1 MPEKFIKAI
10 GLRFSVN
17 RGGNEQNILSCDE
30 FSAFAGEFVGIVG
43 PNGAGKT
50 TLLKA
55 LAGLIKAEGEIKI
68 MDRSGKLRNINS
80 FTSRERSRA
89 LCFMHQDTSVPFAFT
104 VREVVSM
111 GRYPWQGRFS
121 SLSSADGE
129 IVDKAME
136 MAGCLPISGRLV
148 PSLSGGERQMVML
161 ARALAQN
168 AHIILLDEP
177 TASLDIGN
185 AQNVFRICR
194 ELAKS
199 GHCVVA
205 VLHDLRQ
212 AAAACTRVCLLNSG
226 RVLSFGSPKE
236 VLTPENIKTAY
247 GVDVNVFENPA
258 GEWDF
263 YVN

>member
-1 MPEKFIKAI
+1 MAEEFIKAN
-10 GLRFSVN
+10 GLRFTVS
-17 RGGNEQNILSCDE
+17 RGGIEQDILNCDE

-55 LAGLIKAEGEIKI
+55 LAGLIEAQGEIRI
-68 MDRSGKLRNINS
+68 MDCSGKLRRIES
-80 FTSRERSRA
+80 FTGRERSRA

-121 SLSSADGE
+121 SLSSVDGE

-136 MAGCLPISGRLV
+136 KAGCLPISERLV

-161 ARALAQN
+161 ARALAQDT
-168 AHIILLDEP
+168 HIILLDEP

-194 ELAKS
+194 ELAAA
-199 GHCVVA
+199 GNCVVA

-226 RVLSFGSPKE
+226 SVLSSGSPKE
-236 VLTPENIKTAY
+236 VLTPENIKSAY
-247 GVDVNVFENPA
+247 GVDVQVFENPA

-263 YVN
+263 YIN

>member
-1 MPEKFIKAI
+1 
-10 GLRFSVN
+10 
-17 RGGNEQNILSCDE
+17 
-30 FSAFAGEFVGIVG
+30 
-43 PNGAGKT
+43 
-50 TLLKA
+50 
-55 LAGLIKAEGEIKI
+55 
-68 MDRSGKLRNINS
+68 
-80 FTSRERSRA
+80 
-89 LCFMHQDTSVPFAFT
+89 MHQDTSVPFAFT

-121 SLSSADGE
+121 SLSLADSK

-136 MAGCLPISGRLV
+136 RAGCLSISSRLV

-161 ARALAQN
+161 ARALAQD

-185 AQNVFRICR
+185 AQNVFKICR
-194 ELAKS
+194 ELAS
-199 GHCVVA
+199 EGNCVVA

-212 AAAACTRVCLLNSG
+212 AAAACSRVCLINKG
-226 RVLSFGSPKE
+226 RVLSCGSPQE

-247 GVDVNVFENPA
+247 GVDVKVFKNPA

-263 YVN
+263 YIN